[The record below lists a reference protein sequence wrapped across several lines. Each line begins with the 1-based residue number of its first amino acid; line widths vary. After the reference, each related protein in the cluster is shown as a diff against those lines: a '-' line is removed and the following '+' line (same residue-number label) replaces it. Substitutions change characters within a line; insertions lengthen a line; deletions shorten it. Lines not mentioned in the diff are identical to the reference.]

1 MTIAQNRLVEL
12 NNISK
17 QYPGVQALDNVS
29 LDLLAG
35 EVHCLVGENGAGK
48 STLMRILSGAELPD
62 NGEIRINGT
71 TFSGLNPADGVGLG
85 IAMIHQETELVGP
98 MSVAHNIFLGHEPL
112 TSFGMVDRKRMYQEA
127 TALLDRIGMPIPP
140 KIPVRDLRT
149 ANKKL
154 VQIAKAL
161 SRDCRIMIMDEPGAT
176 LSDHELDKLFDVI
189 RQLGQ
194 AGIGVIYISHRLNEV
209 LDIGDRVTVLRQGQN
224 ISTLPIAEV
233 TIPSLIH
240 DMVGRDLSEQ
250 YTKTPSFEQDNVV
263 LSVNNLSWGRHVRN
277 VSFDLRRG
285 EVLGLAGLVGAGRSE
300 LLNCIFGSAKPDS
313 GEISVF
319 GKPVKHKSP
328 KDMIELG
335 VGLLPEER
343 RDEGLVL
350 CLGVDD
356 NINLPILQQLVS
368 FIFIN
373 SRKFQETAKRYIDS
387 LRIATPSLNQIVQ
400 NLSGGNQQKVVVSK
414 WLAADAKILLL
425 DEPTRGVDVG
435 AKSEIYQLIDDL
447 TNRGVSVLMASSEL
461 PEIIGMSDRIMVMAE
476 GKLTKIFPNTD
487 NITQNEIM
495 KYAVVQ
501 GSEG

>member
-1 MTIAQNRLVEL
+1 MTVEQNGLVEL
-12 NNISK
+12 VNISK

-29 LDLLAG
+29 LDLRPG

-48 STLMRILSGAELPD
+48 STLMRVLSGAEHPD
-62 NGEIRINGT
+62 SGEIRINGST
-71 TFSGLNPADGVGLG
+71 YSGLNPADGIELG
-85 IAMIHQETELVGP
+85 IAMIYQETELVDP
-98 MSVAHNIFLGHEPL
+98 MNVAHNIFLGHEPL
-112 TSFGMVDRKRMYQEA
+112 TSFGMVDRSLMYKEA
-127 TALLDRIGMPIPP
+127 SALLNRIGVAISP
-140 KIPVRDLRT
+140 KLLARDLST

-176 LSDHELDKLFDVI
+176 LSDHELEKLFDVI

-194 AGIGVIYISHRLNEV
+194 AEIGVIYISHRLNEV
-209 LDIGDRVTVLRQGQN
+209 LEIGDRVTVLRQGQN

-250 YTKTPSFEQDNVV
+250 YAKTFSSESESVV
-263 LSVNNLSWGRHVRN
+263 LSVDNLSWGRHVRN

-285 EVLGLAGLVGAGRSE
+285 EVLGLAGLVGSGRSE

-319 GKPVKHKSP
+319 GQPVKHKSP
-328 KDMIELG
+328 KDMIDLG

-343 RDEGLVL
+343 REEGLVL

-368 FIFIN
+368 FLFIN
-373 SRKFQETAKRYIDS
+373 SRKFQEVAHHYVDN
-387 LRIATPSLNQIVQ
+387 LRIATPSLRQLVQ

-425 DEPTRGVDVG
+425 DEPTRGVDIG

-447 TNRGVSVLMASSEL
+447 TNRGVSVIMASSEL

-476 GKLTKIFPNTD
+476 GHLTKLFSSTE
-487 NITQNEIM
+487 NITQEEIM

-501 GSEG
+501 NAEV